1 MNILQNMTMFY
12 NHLPPDSTYRNVCG
26 GILSNLEEASRGT
39 IYEIAEMTN
48 SSRTTVWRM
57 IQKMGYHSFS
67 EFHHELKQ
75 AVEQYTYYN
84 RALPEELSTS
94 PEKAKDSLL
103 WQLNNAY
110 DQVKASMDTKGI
122 EEVAQELHEADKVRF
137 YAPFHS
143 SSIYSLQ
150 QNLAMTG
157 IETGYYCLV
166 PEILQDSQTLS
177 AKSIVFISTIDHVE
191 AMDLSAVFENIQKKK
206 AKIFGIESRNSKY
219 KKYIDRELLVSDSTE
234 AVKNM
239 MVFELYFY
247 LLSEIYR
254 MKYIPS

>member
-1 MNILQNMTMFY
+1 MNILQNMTTFY

-26 GILSNLEEASRGT
+26 GILSNLEEAACGT

-48 SSRTTVWRM
+48 SSRTTIWRM
-57 IQKMGYHSFS
+57 IQKMGYRSFS
-67 EFHHELKQ
+67 EFHYELKQ

-84 RALPEELSTS
+84 RILPAELSTS

-103 WQLNNAY
+103 WQLINAY
-110 DQVKASMDTKGI
+110 DQVKGTVDTQGI
-122 EEVAQELHEADKVRF
+122 EKIAKELRVADKVRF

-157 IETGYYCLV
+157 VETGYYCLV
-166 PEILQDSQTLS
+166 PDMLQDCQMLTS
-177 AKSIVFISTIDHVE
+177 KSIVFVSTIDHIE
-191 AMDLSAVFENIQKKK
+191 TMDLSEVFENIRKKK
-206 AKIFGIESRNSKY
+206 AKIFGIENGNSKY
-219 KKYIDRELLVSDSTE
+219 KKFIDCELISNNSPGF
-234 AVKNM
+234 VKNM

-247 LLSEIYR
+247 LLSEVYR
-254 MKYIPS
+254 MKYIQ

>member
-1 MNILQNMTMFY
+1 MDILQNMTTFY

-26 GILSNLEEASRGT
+26 GILSNLEEAARGT

-48 SSRTTVWRM
+48 SSRTTIWRM
-57 IQKMGYHSFS
+57 IQKMGYPSFT

-84 RALPEELSTS
+84 RILPAELSTS

-103 WQLNNAY
+103 WQLSNAY
-110 DQVKASMDTKGI
+110 DQVKGTVDTEGI
-122 EEVAQELHEADKVRF
+122 EEIAKELRGADKVRF

-157 IETGYYCLV
+157 VETGYYCLM
-166 PEILQDSQTLS
+166 PEMLQDCQTLT
-177 AKSIVFISTIDHVE
+177 AKSIVFVSTVDHLE
-191 AMDLSAVFENIQKKK
+191 AMDLSRVFENIQKKK
-206 AKIFGIESRNSKY
+206 AKIFGIGNANSKY
-219 KKYIDRELLVSDSTE
+219 KKFIDRELMSNDP
-234 AVKNM
+234 AGIVKSM

-247 LLSEIYR
+247 LLSEVYR
-254 MKYIPS
+254 MKYIQ